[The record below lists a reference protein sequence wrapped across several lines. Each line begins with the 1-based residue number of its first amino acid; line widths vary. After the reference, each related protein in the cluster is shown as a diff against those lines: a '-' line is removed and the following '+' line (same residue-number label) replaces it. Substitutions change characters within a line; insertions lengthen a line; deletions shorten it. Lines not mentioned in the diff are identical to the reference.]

1 MKTPLL
7 FSILLLIGSCG
18 ISGGKPAESDPQS
31 QPDTSYSIN
40 YPVADSLLSG
50 IPVYSKFDDIA
61 PLLAQDNDTTYV
73 VNFWATWCKPCLTE
87 LNTISDVYYDWQDE
101 TGVKL
106 VAVSIDNARSSS
118 KVLPMVNGKGWDYEV
133 YLDPNGNLKRAMG
146 VNMIPHTFLL
156 NGNME
161 VVWQHTS
168 FSEGGELELIEKV
181 RKVANGESIQ

>member
-1 MKTPLL
+1 
-7 FSILLLIGSCG
+7 
-18 ISGGKPAESDPQS
+18 
-31 QPDTSYSIN
+31 
-40 YPVADSLLSG
+40 
-50 IPVYSKFDDIA
+50 
-61 PLLAQDNDTTYV
+61 
-73 VNFWATWCKPCLTE
+73 
-87 LNTISDVYYDWQDE
+87 
-101 TGVKL
+101 VKL